1 MIEVIVQFLTGHEAK
16 DPRRSSSRRLQT
28 STAATTTGNQSGGSF
43 EPSAMAEGSLR
54 SQRNVSDG
62 VMEWKR
68 TTTQTDRRKLHSKI
82 GNPLTRSVDTTLL
95 GGDST
100 QVLGSSVLEQES
112 EEKRFMPTGIRS

>member
-16 DPRRSSSRRLQT
+16 DPRRSSGTRLQT

-43 EPSAMAEGSLR
+43 EPMAEGSLR
-54 SQRNVSDG
+54 SERNVSDG

-68 TTTQTDRRKLHSKI
+68 TSTQTDRRKLHSKN
-82 GNPLTRSVDTTLL
+82 GNPLTRSLDTTLL
-95 GGDST
+95 GGDSA